1 MRYDVIVAGLGAHG
15 SAAAHHLARRGA
27 RVLGLDAFAPGH
39 ALGSSVG
46 LTRIIRLSY
55 SEHPDYV
62 PLLVRAWDLWQEL
75 ERDAGEDLL
84 VRTGGVY
91 IGPGDSETVAGAA
104 LSARQHQL
112 PHELLRPAD
121 LARRFPVFQ
130 LDPSWTGVYEERA
143 GLLWSDRC
151 VAAHLRLAERN
162 GAELRF
168 SEPVRSWG
176 GSGDGVEA
184 RTDAGTYAAG
194 TLVVA
199 AGAWN
204 PSLLPEIARHL
215 QVERVPLFWFEPRG
229 DLERF
234 RAASLPVYL
243 IETDWDGTFY
253 GFPYLDDQGL
263 KVARHHS
270 GTFAAPE
277 AVDRATSPEDEERV
291 RRFLRAHMPIADGEL
306 RSSKV
311 CMYTNSPDEHFLLGA
326 YPGTAHVVYASACSG
341 HGFKF
346 STVIGEIL
354 ADLALEDATPHPI
367 GFLSASRL
375 GPAMDPRPRDISAD

>member
-1 MRYDVIVAGLGAHG
+1 MQYDVIVAGLGAHG

-27 RVLGLDAFAPGH
+27 RVLGLDAFTRAH

-46 LTRIIRLSY
+46 LTRVIRLSY
-55 SEHPDYV
+55 FEHPDYV
-62 PLLVRAWDLWQEL
+62 PLLLRAWDLWLEL
-75 ERDAGEDLL
+75 ERDVGTDLL
-84 VRTGGVY
+84 LRTGGLY
-91 IGPGDSETVAGAA
+91 IGPPGAETVTGAER
-104 LSARQHQL
+104 SARQHGL
-112 PHELLRPAD
+112 PHELLESAE
-121 LARRFPVFQ
+121 LCRRFPAFR
-130 LDPSWTGVYEERA
+130 LDPSWTGMHEDRA

-168 SEPVRSWG
+168 SEPVRSWR
-176 GSGDGVEA
+176 GSGDGVEV

-234 RAASLPVYL
+234 RATSLPVYL

-253 GFPYLDDQGL
+253 GFPYFDDQGL

-277 AVDRATSPEDEERV
+277 TVDRATSPEDEGRV
-291 RRFLRAHMPIADGEL
+291 RRFLRAHIPIADGEL

-311 CMYTNSPDEHFLLGA
+311 CMYTNTPDEHFLLGM
-326 YPGTAHVVYASACSG
+326 YPGSAHVVYASACSG

-354 ADLALEDATPHPI
+354 ADLAVEGATRHPI
-367 GFLSASRL
+367 GFLSAARL
-375 GPAMDPRPRDISAD
+375 DPAMDPRPREVSAD